1 MARRTDLTVP
11 EKLLLA
17 ALELEEEG
25 QSPFSAE
32 ALVVQAWRRF
42 PDTFGLAGYTDN
54 DGKLLHP
61 DSNRVFAEIM
71 GSKPIR
77 KQGYLV
83 KTGRKMYQLTESGRE
98 RGRSLGSKETQ
109 GDSGKGSIARETQY
123 EVRRLVRS
131 KAFKKFAA
139 KTTENITFF
148 DACSFWGISPASSA
162 IEFKGRVENLKSVV
176 DTARKALASD
186 SNRFKY
192 ANWDLTLEDLQ
203 KLIQVDS
210 FLMDKFKEDVSII
223 VGRTDERK

>member
-1 MARRTDLTVP
+1 MARKTELTVP

-17 ALELEEEG
+17 ALELEKEG

-54 DGKLLHP
+54 EGNLLHP

-98 RGRSLGSKETQ
+98 RGRSLGSKDTQ
-109 GDSGKGSIARETQY
+109 ADSGKGSIARDIQY
-123 EVRRLVRS
+123 EVRRLVKS
-131 KAFKKFAA
+131 KAFKKFTDETPE
-139 KTTENITFF
+139 KITFF
-148 DACSFWGISPASSA
+148 DACSFWGISPSSSA

-176 DTARKALASD
+176 DTARRALSSD

-203 KLIQVDS
+203 KLREVHS
-210 FLMDKFKEDVSII
+210 FLMEKFKEDVSII
-223 VGRTDERK
+223 VRRTDERK

>member
-1 MARRTDLTVP
+1 MARKTKLTVS
-11 EKLLLA
+11 EKLVLA
-17 ALELEEEG
+17 ALELEKEG
-25 QSPFSAE
+25 ESPFSAE

-54 DGKLLHP
+54 EGNLLHP

-98 RGRSLGSKETQ
+98 RGRSLGSKDTQ
-109 GDSGKGSIARETQY
+109 ADSGKGSIARDIQY
-123 EVRRLVRS
+123 EVRRLVKS
-131 KAFKKFAA
+131 KAFKKFTA
-139 KTTENITFF
+139 KTAENITFF
-148 DACSFWGISPASSA
+148 DACSFWGISPATSA

-176 DTARKALASD
+176 GTAQKALSSD

-192 ANWDLTLEDLQ
+192 ANWDLTVEDLQ
-203 KLIQVDS
+203 KLREVHS
-210 FLMDKFKEDVSII
+210 FLMEKFKEDISII
-223 VGRTDERK
+223 VRRTDERK